1 MAAWRC
7 GMDADRSPLLLTNLL
22 NDLETLCGLLVER
35 VAIGD
40 VLNSYLLA
48 AGAPQIVDDYL
59 HRHPLS
65 MSRGA
70 ARLERLPPRRPGPI
84 AAAIPPKAG
93 RLICRDPV
101 A

>member
-48 AGAPQIVDDYL
+48 AGAQPNVHDYL
-59 HRHPLS
+59 PRDPPPLRRRAPK
-65 MSRGA
+65 MGRPA
-70 ARLERLPPRRPGPI
+70 PRPPQPDRPPLPPIARPPALASSRR
-84 AAAIPPKAG
+84 
-93 RLICRDPV
+93 
-101 A
+101 